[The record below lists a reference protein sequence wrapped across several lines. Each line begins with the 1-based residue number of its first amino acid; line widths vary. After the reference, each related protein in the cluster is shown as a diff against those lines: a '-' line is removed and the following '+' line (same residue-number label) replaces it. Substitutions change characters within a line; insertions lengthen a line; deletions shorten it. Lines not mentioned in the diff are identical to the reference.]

1 DGTPRGPVPQGFVE
15 ERVRSGAWPS
25 TISVAVVGTSNWRPF
40 IVPAAPAP
48 EIDQQATV
56 AFNTLNPPAAATP
69 SARPAAAAAPEMRM
83 SAATPAAAPAGPV
96 AAGDMLPEGGIV
108 HAGFWRRFAAY
119 TLDSIILTIPFLL
132 VFGLLAY

>member
-1 DGTPRGPVPQGFVE
+1 GTPRGPVPQGFVE

-40 IVPAAPAP
+40 IVPAAPAA

-56 AFNTLNPPAAATP
+56 AFNTLNPLAAATP
-69 SARPAAAAAPEMRM
+69 SARPAAAAAAPEMRM
-83 SAATPAAAPAGPV
+83 SAATPAATPAPAGPA

-132 VFGLLAY
+132 V